1 MKFIVEYAERGG
13 EMRDGRVAGCAV
25 GQGDAPA
32 ARRLRADTV
41 GEGAVTA

>member
-13 EMRDGRVAGCAV
+13 EMPDGRVAGCAV
-25 GQGDAPA
+25 GQDAPA
-32 ARRLRADTV
+32 ARRRRADTV